1 MSETPEIP
9 TRPTTVAT
17 EPAAVPVV
25 KPYWLYR
32 FAAWVVIVA
41 GIVFIVT
48 TIFFAGF
55 KVAHLGHHHCHHHG
69 WHHAEGQGPHHHGQ
83 GAGFHHGPGAFRDG
97 PREFHAPGGFEAG
110 PGGPGPSQPP
120 ASVAPSLAPATP

>member
-17 EPAAVPVV
+17 EPAIVPV

-48 TIFFAGF
+48 TVFFAGF
-55 KVAHLGHHHCHHHG
+55 KVAHFGHHGCHHHG
-69 WHHAEGQGPHHHGQ
+69 HHHSMSQEAIPHHHGQ
-83 GAGFHHGPGAFRDG
+83 GAGFH
-97 PREFHAPGGFEAG
+97 GGF
-110 PGGPGPSQPP
+110 GGPGPSHMPG
-120 ASVAPSLAPATP
+120 SLGPSLAPAQP

>member
-1 MSETPEIP
+1 MSETPETP
-9 TRPTTVAT
+9 TTPSTVAT
-17 EPAAVPVV
+17 TPTTAPA

-41 GIVFIVT
+41 GILFIVT

-55 KVAHLGHHHCHHHG
+55 RIAGHHGCRHHG
-69 WHHAEGQGPHHHGQ
+69 HHWKQHAMVQPGVNRGPGS
-83 GAGFHHGPGAFRDG
+83 GFHGGPGA
-97 PREFHAPGGFEAG
+97 

-120 ASVAPSLAPATP
+120 QSIAPSVAPAHP

>member
-17 EPAAVPVV
+17 EPAVVPV

-48 TIFFAGF
+48 TVFFAGF
-55 KVAHLGHHHCHHHG
+55 KVAHFGHHGCHHHG
-69 WHHAEGQGPHHHGQ
+69 MHHGQ
-83 GAGFHHGPGAFRDG
+83 HSLDQGG
-97 PREFHAPGGFEAG
+97 PRHHDQGAAFHGGF
-110 PGGPGPSQPP
+110 GGPGPSHVPE
-120 ASVAPSLAPATP
+120 SVGPWLAPAQP

>member
-1 MSETPEIP
+1 MSRIIRGMSETPEVP
-9 TRPTTVAT
+9 TRPTTVVT
-17 EPAAVPVV
+17 DAAAAAV

-55 KVAHLGHHHCHHHG
+55 RVAHMGHHGCHHHG
-69 WHHAEGQGPHHHGQ
+69 WKHHSMDQGGPQHHGQ
-83 GAGFHHGPGAFRDG
+83 GAGLQHGI
-97 PREFHAPGGFEAG
+97 
-110 PGGPGPSQPP
+110 GGPGPSHMPE
-120 ASVAPSLAPATP
+120 SVAPSLAPAHP

>member
-17 EPAAVPVV
+17 TPAVPSTAPV

-41 GIVFIVT
+41 GILFIVT
-48 TIFFAGF
+48 TVFFAGF
-55 KVAHLGHHHCHHHG
+55 KIAGHGHRGCHH
-69 WHHAEGQGPHHHGQ
+69 WHHPAMGHSAMHRGQ
-83 GAGFHHGPGAFRDG
+83 GAGFHHGHGGPGAL
-97 PREFHAPGGFEAG
+97 
-110 PGGPGPSQPP
+110 GPSQPP
-120 ASVAPSLAPATP
+120 QSVAPSLAPAHP

>member
-1 MSETPEIP
+1 MFHKLYLAHPIRCPRIISGMSETPEIP

-17 EPAAVPVV
+17 EPATLPV

-48 TIFFAGF
+48 TVFFAGF
-55 KVAHLGHHHCHHHG
+55 KIAHIGHHGCHHHG
-69 WHHAEGQGPHHHGQ
+69 WHHSMGQADMHHHHGQ
-83 GAGFHHGPGAFRDG
+83 GAGFH
-97 PREFHAPGGFEAG
+97 EGF
-110 PGGPGPSQPP
+110 GGPGPSHMPE
-120 ASVAPSLAPATP
+120 SVAPSLAPAHP

>member
-1 MSETPEIP
+1 MSETPETA

-17 EPAAVPVV
+17 APAAPA

-41 GIVFIVT
+41 GILFIVT

-55 KVAHLGHHHCHHHG
+55 RIAGHGRYGHHCHHHAMVQPG
-69 WHHAEGQGPHHHGQ
+69 VHR
-83 GAGFHHGPGAFRDG
+83 GPGGGPGSGFRG
-97 PREFHAPGGFEAG
+97 G
-110 PGGPGPSQPP
+110 PGGPGGAGPSQPP
-120 ASVAPSLAPATP
+120 QSVAPSLAPTHP